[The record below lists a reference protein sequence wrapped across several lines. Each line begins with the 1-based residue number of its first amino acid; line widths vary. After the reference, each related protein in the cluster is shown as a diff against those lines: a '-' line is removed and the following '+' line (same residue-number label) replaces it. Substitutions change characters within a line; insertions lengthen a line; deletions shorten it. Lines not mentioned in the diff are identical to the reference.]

1 MKRRKKYYDEQDE
14 RPNRKKRMLRD
25 IEGEKEWLDE
35 VEMDNDFEEE
45 LNEDFL
51 SEDEYENYS

>member
-51 SEDEYENYS
+51 NEGEYEDYS